1 MIPQI
6 LLIIAFVAVFVA
18 LLRLLPSKGEM
29 GEKRVAGIL
38 SRLPRDKYLIINDLL
53 VRHANGHTSQIDH
66 VVVSEYGIFLIETKN
81 YTGWIYGGVNSEYW
95 TQNIYGKK
103 YQMYNP
109 IQQNQGHV
117 RALRRI
123 LKDLPPDMFVS
134 IVAFSRRASLRNRYL
149 TNVVYWDQVKGVIR
163 SYTQSRISVEQA
175 RHAYNTLLS
184 ANVVSK
190 DAKEQHVM
198 NVHEMKILHDVSVA
212 QGRCPR
218 CGGKL
223 VLRDGKYGDFYG
235 CSNYPRCRYTQQA

>member
-1 MIPQI
+1 MSLQI
-6 LLIIAFVAVFVA
+6 VFIIVFVVVLVA
-18 LLRLLPSKGEM
+18 LVRLLPSKGEM

-38 SRLPRDKYLIINDLL
+38 SRLPRGKYLVINDLL

-109 IQQNQGHV
+109 IQ
-117 RALRRI
+117 
-123 LKDLPPDMFVS
+123 
-134 IVAFSRRASLRNRYL
+134 
-149 TNVVYWDQVKGVIR
+149 
-163 SYTQSRISVEQA
+163 
-175 RHAYNTLLS
+175 
-184 ANVVSK
+184 
-190 DAKEQHVM
+190 
-198 NVHEMKILHDVSVA
+198 HDVSVA

-235 CSNYPRCRYTQQA
+235 CSNYPRCLYTKQP